1 MARAIRTGSAA
12 RVTAEATNTALQPNS
27 IADIASLDVPIP
39 ASRRMTGT
47 LVRSTMSEML
57 CGLRSRAR
65 NRSVSRP
72 ACAAQPTCSNRR
84 ANAGS
89 SSSTGL
95 PPRRHGPYHPYA
107 ASQRTSPPIEP
118 WQLTERPP
126 GPLDGVLSR
135 AGDLGSNHRI
145 GYRRQGHPVHECV
158 HELVSSVAIAGTDD
172 RTCACIYGAFPP
184 SRRWSGGRFAVQI
197 RASAPV
203 FTRQITLSGGD
214 TCAPFLD

>member
-84 ANAGS
+84 ANAGRHPAPACRRAATVLITLTQHRKERAHLS
-89 SSSTGL
+89 SHGSSL
-95 PPRRHGPYHPYA
+95 NV
-107 ASQRTSPPIEP
+107 
-118 WQLTERPP
+118 RPAP
-126 GPLDGVLSR
+126 STAFFR
-135 AGDLGSNHRI
+135 ELGTW
-145 GYRRQGHPVHECV
+145 G
-158 HELVSSVAIAGTDD
+158 
-172 RTCACIYGAFPP
+172 
-184 SRRWSGGRFAVQI
+184 
-197 RASAPV
+197 
-203 FTRQITLSGGD
+203 QITGSVTAVRGILSMSVS
-214 TCAPFLD
+214 TN